1 MIEKKKIR
9 HATQGYYML
18 SCLEDEAEALSNLCF
33 SARKDNYQSVAS
45 PVKSFKNLTVEAIIL
60 SFKI

>member
-45 PVKSFKNLTVEAIIL
+45 FL
-60 SFKI
+60 SSHLRI

>member
-45 PVKSFKNLTVEAIIL
+45 LTLKSKRLKLMPF
-60 SFKI
+60 